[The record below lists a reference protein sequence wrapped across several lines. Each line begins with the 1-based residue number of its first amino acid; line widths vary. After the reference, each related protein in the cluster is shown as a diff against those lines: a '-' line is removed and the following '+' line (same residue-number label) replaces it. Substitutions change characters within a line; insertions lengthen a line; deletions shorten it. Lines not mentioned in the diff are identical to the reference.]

1 MISNGVKI
9 LAQNKK
15 AYFNYEILEKFEAGI
30 SLIGQEVKSLK
41 IRGVNLAGSYV
52 VLRGLTEGGNP
63 EVFWIGAKIH
73 PYQPKNAPPD
83 YNPERSR
90 KLLLKK
96 SEIKYLI
103 GKLRQK
109 GLTFIPLKLY
119 TKNGKIKLEFAI
131 AKGKKKFDKR
141 ESIKKREIERE
152 IRKALKEKMP

>member
-1 MISNGVKI
+1 VKT
-9 LAQNKK
+9 LAENKK
-15 AYFNYEILEKFEAGI
+15 AYYNYEILEKFEAGI

-41 IRGVNLAGSYV
+41 TRGVNLAGNYV
-52 VLRGLTEGGNP
+52 ILKDE
-63 EVFWIGAKIH
+63 EVFWVGANIH

-103 GKLRQK
+103 GKSQQR
-109 GLTFIPLKLY
+109 GLTLIPLKLY
-119 TKNGKIKLEFAI
+119 TTRSGRIKLEFAI

-141 ESIKKREIERE
+141 EQIKKREVERE
-152 IRKALKEKMP
+152 MERELKEKG